1 MLDPFSVGEGLT
13 GSIRDRVS
21 DALSCGGVFEEVTK
35 RVSRVS
41 REYNLRAYC
50 SSVIA
55 YWQLR
60 QMEKN
65 APTAEPRRGI
75 FSVYR
80 ERGMGTIWHLGRS
93 PRAADAG
100 IDLAVIRLAALL
112 YNFRNG
118 SEFP

>member
-21 DALSCGGVFEEVTK
+21 DALSCGGVFEEITK

-50 SSVIA
+50 SNVIA
-55 YWQLR
+55 YWQLG
-60 QMEKN
+60 QMEKG
-65 APTAEPRRGI
+65 APTLNCAVGY
-75 FSVYR
+75 SVFTEKGGWVRY
-80 ERGMGTIWHLGRS
+80 
-93 PRAADAG
+93 AG
-100 IDLAVIRLAALL
+100 IDLAGIRLAALL